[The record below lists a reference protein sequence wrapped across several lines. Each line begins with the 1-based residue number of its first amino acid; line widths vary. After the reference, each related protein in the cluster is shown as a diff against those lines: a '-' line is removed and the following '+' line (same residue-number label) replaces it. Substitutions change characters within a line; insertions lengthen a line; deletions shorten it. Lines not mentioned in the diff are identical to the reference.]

1 MDIEGK
7 NLYKLNKLFT
17 CDLGSHFTAYN
28 MSHGPFGLL
37 PSSQSVDERDLICVQ
52 SMDGRLSFFEGSVH
66 AFTRRLNNCLV
77 PGPLC
82 YIPRVDGF
90 VTVSSQMT
98 VEMYKYQVL
107 ASSQSDGTESREKKA
122 GEKDGNEDENDKK
135 ATVSA
140 VKKVT
145 VDWGVLIGEDV
156 ISVSCARITS
166 KGSNNNSSDI
176 VVLGHHHLFTI
187 SETGQIK
194 SQMRLDFD
202 PSCLSTYA
210 RQHKMAGV
218 GDNFILGDFDTG
230 SLHIYRNTR
239 KVWSAKMDSP
249 AILAKVGDFGP
260 HKGMM
265 VTVSDDGRLS
275 IGYLGTT
282 PPSSSVVS
290 EGKEI
295 NYDEIDEEHRKL
307 LGIIRASQSDTRLE
321 PKDKIILRYQIP
333 KSLDRPGAAHELD
346 GGGEHILQK
355 CVKQDGGLMQL
366 TVKLFVSYSGT
377 SDLKNVN
384 ININSPDCVLTR
396 NKSIK
401 VATLKGGTS
410 TPMIMDI
417 VFYANA
423 NILPCNTEV
432 FVSLIYLTSSGEPR
446 TAKCTIDLPM
456 FFLARLIPPVK
467 EPTYKFT
474 LETNKPPVL
483 LATLFEDL
491 FVAMGEHESGQA
503 AGNNAN
509 YVLSFRYWMT
519 DSNNNRMNATIMLS
533 KNAGRY
539 RVQSHNLGALWYVAS
554 ELTKRLGRYFEA
566 IASAGGEGG
575 LELSYTEPLPLTDF
589 YSSIDDHFRCRQ
601 ELLERKSLLND
612 CAQQFRTIEKRLLVR
627 FKDRNA
633 VPLQNLDVIMSET
646 YHRLLELASHVEQS
660 QNMLAISQNF
670 LACSTSL
677 LLLLVKL
684 RFNLDD
690 ANFAELSCHL
700 TPNVTDNDENG
711 WEECVDAAMTH
722 LLRTV
727 LAKNQ
732 SEGNTNRSNELAMPV
747 DTSKLKKHISIVCD
761 RLHKGDKL
769 VKENKN
775 GDQ

>member
-1 MDIEGK
+1 
-7 NLYKLNKLFT
+7 
-17 CDLGSHFTAYN
+17 
-28 MSHGPFGLL
+28 
-37 PSSQSVDERDLICVQ
+37 
-52 SMDGRLSFFEGSVH
+52 
-66 AFTRRLNNCLV
+66 
-77 PGPLC
+77 
-82 YIPRVDGF
+82 
-90 VTVSSQMT
+90 
-98 VEMYKYQVL
+98 
-107 ASSQSDGTESREKKA
+107 
-122 GEKDGNEDENDKK
+122 
-135 ATVSA
+135 
-140 VKKVT
+140 
-145 VDWGVLIGEDV
+145 
-156 ISVSCARITS
+156 
-166 KGSNNNSSDI
+166 
-176 VVLGHHHLFTI
+176 
-187 SETGQIK
+187 
-194 SQMRLDFD
+194 
-202 PSCLSTYA
+202 
-210 RQHKMAGV
+210 
-218 GDNFILGDFDTG
+218 
-230 SLHIYRNTR
+230 
-239 KVWSAKMDSP
+239 
-249 AILAKVGDFGP
+249 
-260 HKGMM
+260 
-265 VTVSDDGRLS
+265 
-275 IGYLGTT
+275 
-282 PPSSSVVS
+282 
-290 EGKEI
+290 
-295 NYDEIDEEHRKL
+295 
-307 LGIIRASQSDTRLE
+307 
-321 PKDKIILRYQIP
+321 
-333 KSLDRPGAAHELD
+333 
-346 GGGEHILQK
+346 
-355 CVKQDGGLMQL
+355 
-366 TVKLFVSYSGT
+366 
-377 SDLKNVN
+377 
-384 ININSPDCVLTR
+384 
-396 NKSIK
+396 
-401 VATLKGGTS
+401 
-410 TPMIMDI
+410 
-417 VFYANA
+417 
-423 NILPCNTEV
+423 
-432 FVSLIYLTSSGEPR
+432 
-446 TAKCTIDLPM
+446 M